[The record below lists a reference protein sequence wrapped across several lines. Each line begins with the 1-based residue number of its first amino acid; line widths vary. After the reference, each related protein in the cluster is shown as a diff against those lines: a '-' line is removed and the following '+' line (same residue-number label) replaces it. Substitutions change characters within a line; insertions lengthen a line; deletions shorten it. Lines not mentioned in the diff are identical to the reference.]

1 MTDPIPTAAPA
12 KAIVAAPAP
21 IHFSPS
27 KTSEKN
33 RMKVT
38 LRIMIYSSLLW
49 IKVMNKKEIENT

>member
-21 IHFSPS
+21 INFSPS

-49 IKVMNKKEIENT
+49 IKVMNKKEI